1 MFKFRSIFMKIQLA
15 LVMLGSSLFSAKA
28 ADPKA
33 ARIKYIIEHKDDAI
47 REMQK
52 VGIPASITMA
62 QACLESSDGCSPL
75 ATIAN
80 NHFGIKC
87 ANWSGPSYTQDD
99 DMKDEC
105 FRKYN
110 TALESYDDH
119 SNFLKTRPRYAF
131 LFELE
136 PTDYKS
142 WAKGLRKAGYATDP
156 AYADRLI
163 KIIEDFELHQL
174 DIGQTPILF
183 ANSKPTPPSD
193 SGIASSGNS
202 SDEAIASSFPSKNTN
217 DKKIFVP
224 SVDVVDAFAARSV
237 KEINGVQCVI
247 GRKGD
252 TYKSLARELNLGSW
266 QLPKYNETESE
277 APISEGQIVYIQ
289 PKKKEGNRKFYIV
302 KSGDTINS
310 ISRDYAIK
318 ERYIYKYNKLNEGAN
333 VSPGQ
338 KIYLQKSDS

>member
-1 MFKFRSIFMKIQLA
+1 MFKFRSVFMKIQLA
-15 LVMLGSSLFSAKA
+15 LFMLASSLLSAKA

-75 ATIAN
+75 ATNAN

-105 FRKYN
+105 FRKYT

-136 PTDYKS
+136 PTDYKG

-174 DIGQTPILF
+174 DFGQTPVLF
-183 ANSKPTPPSD
+183 ASSKPSPPSD
-193 SGIASSGNS
+193 TGIASSGNS
-202 SDEAIASSFPSKNTN
+202 TDDAIASSIPTVINH
-217 DKKIFVP
+217 DRKIFVP
-224 SVDVVDAFAARSV
+224 SVDVVDAFARPV
-237 KEINGVQCVI
+237 KEINGVHCVI

-252 TYKSLARELNLGSW
+252 TYTSLAHELNLGSW

-277 APISEGQIVYIQ
+277 ASISEGQIVYIQ

-310 ISRDYAIK
+310 ISRDYAVK
-318 ERYIYKYNKLNEGAN
+318 ERYIYKYNNLNEGAN